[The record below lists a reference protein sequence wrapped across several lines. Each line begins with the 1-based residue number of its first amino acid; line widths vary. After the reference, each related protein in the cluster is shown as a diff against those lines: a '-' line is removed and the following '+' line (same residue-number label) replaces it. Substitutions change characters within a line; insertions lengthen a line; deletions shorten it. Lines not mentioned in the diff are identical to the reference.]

1 MTLPARALR
10 TGTAVL
16 PWPGSNAIATPA
28 PPVTDPAWVSAAA
41 SRDGRDCRAVGSAT
55 PRGPCAWRAARHA
68 GGVSTARGSSAMAAN
83 PAPRMARLTS
93 TPGCGS
99 ASRAGP
105 IGISGD
111 AAMATATATMA
122 PVTVTIPSRA
132 SDRVTSAARFTP
144 SARRMGNSAASS
156 ASWRLSSWPM
166 TASAISPASPAKTAS
181 ATASGLMARSVA
193 LTWSDRLMVMMFP
206 VVSG

>member
-41 SRDGRDCRAVGSAT
+41 SRDGRDCLAMGSAT
-55 PRGPCAWRAARHA
+55 PSGPCAWRAARHA
-68 GGVSTARGSSAMAAN
+68 GGASTARGSRAMAAN

-111 AAMATATATMA
+111 AAMATARATMA
-122 PVTVTIPSRA
+122 PVTVTIP
-132 SDRVTSAARFTP
+132 AA
-144 SARRMGNSAASS
+144 
-156 ASWRLSSWPM
+156 
-166 TASAISPASPAKTAS
+166 PAT
-181 ATASGLMARSVA
+181 G
-193 LTWSDRLMVMMFP
+193 
-206 VVSG
+206 